1 MKEYYVRQSTYV
13 VDAEKERE
21 RTRVWKDMH
30 YSPSEDSLE
39 RGKKLTRCIETGKVY
54 ESAAAAARSIGCSN
68 SSVKNA
74 IHYGQSLKG
83 LHWEYIEPGEK
94 INEEDLVKEP
104 ATKSTK
110 RGRPSKLPVKI
121 KDMTPEQLKEYRRNS
136 YLKRK
141 MKQSKKDERTLLQ
154 KIFDLIKDELKKKI
168 KVKSKKVKS
177 KKVNRNNKYYKS
189 YYKKQRERTRKY
201 NNRPCMYKGKKITFC
216 ALKCRLKQEGF
227 TNPTIEAKKYLIG
240 DING

>member
-21 RTRVWKDMH
+21 RTRVWKDLH

-39 RGKKLTRCIETGKVY
+39 RGKKLTRCIETGKIY

-83 LHWEYIEPGEK
+83 FHWEYVEPGEK

-104 ATKSTK
+104 VTKDIK
-110 RGRPSKLPVKI
+110 RGRPSTLSVKV
-121 KDMTPEQLKEYRRNS
+121 KDMTPEQLKEYRKEK
-136 YLKRK
+136 YLERK
-141 MKQSKKDERTLLQ
+141 AKQSKKSKRTLLQ
-154 KIFDLIKDELKKKI
+154 KIIDLIKDELNNKREAKNKKA
-168 KVKSKKVKS
+168 KSR
-177 KKVNRNNKYYKS
+177 KVNRNNKYYKY
-189 YYKKQRERTRKY
+189 YYKRQRERTRKY

-216 ALKCRLKQEGF
+216 ALKCRLKREGF